1 MNSAPRPVDRLA
13 ILITLA
19 LCVCWGLNQV
29 AGKVALVDIGPVT
42 QATLRSGIG
51 AIVLLIFVAMTRRPI
66 FRPDGTLIAG
76 MIAGALF
83 ALEFLALYLALKL
96 TTASSA
102 AVLLYTAPFFVAL
115 GAVAFLPSERLSA
128 RQWLGLGLAFL
139 GVAIGLY
146 RTTPG
151 ATLAG
156 DLMALAAGALWGAT
170 TVVVKA
176 TRLKLIDPVKTLLYQ
191 TAAGALVS
199 GACVFATG
207 EPLPTHISGLSAI
220 SVAYQSILV
229 VGISYP
235 FWFWLLK
242 TYRAGEVSAFTFV
255 TPIFGVY
262 AGFELLG
269 EPLTANFVA
278 ALALVVAGLVIVN
291 WPGEKVIFR
300 VLARDGR
307 PNPG

>member
-1 MNSAPRPVDRLA
+1 
-13 ILITLA
+13 
-19 LCVCWGLNQV
+19 
-29 AGKVALVDIGPVT
+29 
-42 QATLRSGIG
+42 
-51 AIVLLIFVAMTRRPI
+51 
-66 FRPDGTLIAG
+66 

-191 TAAGALVS
+191 TVASALVS
-199 GACVFATG
+199 GACVLRWRAAAHPYFRAFG
-207 EPLPTHISGLSAI
+207 DLGRLPIDPGRRHQLSVLVLAI
-220 SVAYQSILV
+220 KNLSRRR
-229 VGISYP
+229 G
-235 FWFWLLK
+235 
-242 TYRAGEVSAFTFV
+242 
-255 TPIFGVY
+255 FGVHLRH
-262 AGFELLG
+262 ANFWRLRGVRLLG

-300 VLARDGR
+300 VLARGGR
-307 PNPG
+307 PDPG

>member
-19 LCVCWGLNQV
+19 LSACWGLNQV
-29 AGKVALVDIGPVT
+29 AGKVALVDIGPMT

-51 AIVLLIFVAMTRRPI
+51 AIVLLVFAAIQRRPI
-66 FRPDGTLIAG
+66 FRADGTLIAG
-76 MIAGALF
+76 TIAGAGF
-83 ALEFLALYLALKL
+83 ALEFIALYFALEL
-96 TTASSA
+96 TTASSTV
-102 AVLLYTAPFFVAL
+102 VLLYTAPFFVAL
-115 GAVAFLPSERLSA
+115 GAVAFLPSERLRA
-128 RQWLGLGLAFL
+128 RQWLGLALAFF

-146 RTTPG
+146 RATPG

-156 DLMALAAGALWGAT
+156 DLIALTAGALWGAT

-191 TAAGALVS
+191 TVASALVS

-207 EPLPTHISGLSAI
+207 EPLPTHISRISAI
-220 SVAYQSILV
+220 SVVYQSIIV

-262 AGFELLG
+262 AGYRLLG

-291 WPGEKVIFR
+291 WPGEKVIYR
-300 VLARDGR
+300 ALARGGR
-307 PNPG
+307 QGPG